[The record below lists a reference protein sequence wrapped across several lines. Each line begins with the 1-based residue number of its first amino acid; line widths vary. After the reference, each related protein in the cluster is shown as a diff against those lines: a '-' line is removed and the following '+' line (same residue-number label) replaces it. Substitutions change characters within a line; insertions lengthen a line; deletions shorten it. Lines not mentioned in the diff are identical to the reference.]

1 MRWKRLDQI
10 VDLGVLRSSRGGGT
24 ISAHGGLAR
33 PGLPGGRR
41 QPHIPGTSQTDPKGT
56 AMTRLAA
63 LLPVFAAARVAG
75 ALARDTAPAPAD
87 LRRLGIEPADLAAVG
102 RP

>member
-1 MRWKRLDQI
+1 
-10 VDLGVLRSSRGGGT
+10 
-24 ISAHGGLAR
+24 
-33 PGLPGGRR
+33 
-41 QPHIPGTSQTDPKGT
+41 
-56 AMTRLAA
+56 MTRLAA